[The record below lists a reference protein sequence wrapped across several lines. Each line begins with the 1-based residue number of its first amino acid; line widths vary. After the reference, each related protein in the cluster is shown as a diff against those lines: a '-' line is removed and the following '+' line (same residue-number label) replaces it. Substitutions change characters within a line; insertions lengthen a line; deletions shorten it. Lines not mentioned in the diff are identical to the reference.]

1 MTLVPTP
8 PSTEDVIGALKQA
21 LVKGNKS
28 ALSFIYSGSELAQPE
43 IMWLPTVGDLSQ
55 PELKFLLSYWQRLRG
70 AAGIPHQDQIDAAD
84 MWLAL
89 GYIMLLDVV
98 DDGRDFRYRVYGSKI
113 ADRSKIDMTGKLLS
127 DFAIAPLTRSFFIA
141 GYRAVMERRE
151 PLVTVHA
158 HAPGITIASTTR
170 LILPLVKEAG
180 TVSRLLVG
188 NIPGAWRSSD

>member
-1 MTLVPTP
+1 MTFVPTP
-8 PSTEDVIGALKQA
+8 PSPEAVIGALQQA
-21 LVKGNKS
+21 LREANRH
-28 ALSFIYSGSELAQPE
+28 ALSLVYSGSELAQPE
-43 IMWLPTVGDLSQ
+43 IMWHPTVADIPQ

-70 AAGIPHQDQIDAAD
+70 SETIPHQDQIDAAD

-98 DDGRDFRYRVYGSKI
+98 DGGLDFRYRVYGSKI

-151 PLVTVHA
+151 PLLTVHA

-170 LILPLVKEAG
+170 LILPLAREAG
-180 TVSRLLVG
+180 TISRLLVG
-188 NIPGAWRSSD
+188 NIPGAWRSSN